1 MKKIWFSNLE
11 TLNLE
16 KFKTKNIAFSKIYNH
31 NKQLNVRGV
40 GYKSWVQN
48 SKLNFDLGL
57 THYISMPIPSFA
69 NVISKKIRL
78 IVSSKS
84 NKDLGIFCNEIK
96 NLKYPDS
103 YKGKGIRYSN
113 DSIKL
118 KVGKVKN

>member
-1 MKKIWFSNLE
+1 MKKTWFSDLK

-16 KFKTKNIAFSKIYNH
+16 KFKTKNTAFSKIYNH
-31 NKQLNVRGV
+31 NKQLNIRGV
-40 GYKSWVQN
+40 GYKSWIQN

-57 THYISMPIPSFA
+57 THYISVSVPVFA
-69 NVISKKIRL
+69 NVISKKTKL
-78 IVSSKS
+78 IISSKS
-84 NKDLGIFCNEIK
+84 NENLGIFCSEIK
-96 NLKYPDS
+96 NLKYPDP